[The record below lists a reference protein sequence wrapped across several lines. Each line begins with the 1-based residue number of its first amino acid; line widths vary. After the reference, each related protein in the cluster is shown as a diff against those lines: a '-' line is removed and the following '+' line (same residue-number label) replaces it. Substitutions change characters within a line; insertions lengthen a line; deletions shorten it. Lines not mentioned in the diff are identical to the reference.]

1 MKRHYIHLAFALV
14 YSSLTAQPVA
24 FQACAHQWCGGNGI
38 DETAFLVEFATDAQS
53 PFSNVNMLLSSDNGC
68 VAFGLPSTTNTNALV
83 RITPTKDANPLT
95 GFTTFDLSLNLERI
109 QRHLDGT
116 EPFTEIWQFLAA
128 DCNLDGAITPADK
141 ITLQGWQLG
150 LETPANT
157 WRFVPAS
164 FQFINPA
171 QPLVPSPP
179 GFLVKTVGTLN
190 STEIFRAVQ
199 LGRVISGTTCAVTG
213 TSSIPDFSVS
223 EAWPNPTDAGFSI
236 QLNLNTASE
245 LLGEVFD
252 AGGRRIVR
260 QRVHNF
266 EAGEH
271 LYNFESP
278 GASGF
283 YYWKITDESGR
294 YRMGKVVR
302 GER

>member
-1 MKRHYIHLAFALV
+1 MKRHYIHLAFALT
-14 YSSLTAQPVA
+14 YSSLSAQPVD
-24 FQACAHQWCGGNGI
+24 FQACAHQWCSGSGI
-38 DETAFLVEFATDAQS
+38 SETTFLVEFAADAQS

-83 RITPTKDANPLT
+83 RITPTKDANPLS
-95 GFTTFDLSLNLERI
+95 GLTTFDLQLNLQRI

-128 DCNLDGAITPADK
+128 DCNLDGAITPAD
-141 ITLQGWQLG
+141 ITTLQG
-150 LETPANT
+150 LEIPT

-171 QPLVPSPP
+171 QPLIPSPP
-179 GFLVKTVGTLN
+179 GFLVKTIGTLN

-199 LGRVISGTTCAVTG
+199 LGRVISGTACAVTG

-245 LLGEVFD
+245 LLCEVFD
-252 AGGRRIVR
+252 ASGRRVVL
-260 QRVHNF
+260 QRAHNF
-266 EAGEH
+266 ETGEH

-294 YRMGKVVR
+294 YRMGKIIR
-302 GER
+302 GEK